1 MSLDC
6 FGLSE
11 TGMVRRNNQDAFG
24 LFHRDE
30 TGLFII
36 ADGMGGLANG
46 EKASGL
52 VLSELSGWWD
62 SFSPA
67 LFGYDFSR
75 MISSVVDALACA
87 NGKIYRQYS
96 QNELCGTTATVLFLF
111 RNIYGIIHA
120 GDSRCYML
128 RRSQWKCL
136 TMDEIWE
143 NQPGADREARMRQDH
158 PNRGLLLNAVGVQE
172 PFECRVSTDELKTD
186 AVFLLCTDGIYKSC
200 SDSDMK
206 KCAKDCRKHHNMETA
221 VKKLAETVYRY
232 GARDNLTA
240 AAIRYTHERYRRYRG

>member
-1 MSLDC
+1 MSLDY

-11 TGMVRRNNQDAFG
+11 TGRVRRDNQDALG
-24 LFHRDE
+24 LFQRDE
-30 TGLFII
+30 AGLFLI

-67 LFGYDFSR
+67 GFEYDFSR
-75 MISSVVDALACA
+75 MISSLVGALECA
-87 NGKIYRQYS
+87 NSRIYKQYS

-111 RNIYGIIHA
+111 RNLYGIIHA
-120 GDSRCYML
+120 GDSRCYLL
-128 RRSQWKCL
+128 RSFQWKCL

-143 NQPGADREARMRQDH
+143 NEPGVDREARKRQDH

-172 PFECRVSTDELKTD
+172 TFECRMSTDELKTD

-200 SDSDMK
+200 SDGDMK

-232 GARDNLTA
+232 GARDNLTVA
-240 AAIRYTHERYRRYRG
+240 VIRYTHERHRRYGG